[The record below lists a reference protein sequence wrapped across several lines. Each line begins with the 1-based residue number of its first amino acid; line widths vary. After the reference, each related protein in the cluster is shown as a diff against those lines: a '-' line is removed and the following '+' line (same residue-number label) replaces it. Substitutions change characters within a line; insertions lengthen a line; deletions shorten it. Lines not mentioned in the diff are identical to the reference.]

1 VTAQRAARIAAMR
14 AHATQIALWSATD
27 RFALAMSNGVAQ
39 PLLDVEEY
47 VVDDVPP
54 GGDDLFAGFVR

>member
-1 VTAQRAARIAAMR
+1 MR
-14 AHATQIALWSATD
+14 AHATQIALWSAPA

-47 VVDDVPP
+47 MAAD
-54 GGDDLFAGFVR
+54 GGPAPADDLFGGIGDD

>member
-1 VTAQRAARIAAMR
+1 MR
-14 AHATQIALWSATD
+14 AHATQIALWSAPD

-47 VVDDVPP
+47 VVDGLPA
-54 GGDDLFAGFVR
+54 GADDLFAGIAR

>member
-1 VTAQRAARIAAMR
+1 MR
-14 AHATQIALWSATD
+14 AHATQIALWSAPN

-47 VVDDVPP
+47 IVDDVPP
-54 GGDDLFAGFVR
+54 GADDLFAGIDR

>member
-1 VTAQRAARIAAMR
+1 MR
-14 AHATQIALWSATD
+14 AHATQIALWSATG

-54 GGDDLFAGFVR
+54 GGDDLFAGIVR

>member
-1 VTAQRAARIAAMR
+1 MR
-14 AHATQIALWSATD
+14 AHATQIALWSGRD

-47 VVDDVPP
+47 VVDDLPP
-54 GGDDLFAGFVR
+54 GSTTCSPGSIR